1 MVCKYATRYPETMGF
16 WKADVGGVAEQLRNN
31 VVKSREPDQGANFM
45 LHMQLLKEVYYLLNI
60 HPIQNSPYA
69 CYPQTD
75 GLVKCFSKT
84 F

>member
-1 MVCKYATRYPETMGF
+1 MGF
-16 WKADVGGVAEQLRNN
+16 WKADVGSVAEQLRNYN
-31 VVKSREPDQGANFM
+31 VVFKSREPDQGANFM

-75 GLVKCFSKT
+75 GLVNVSARHFNVKEAT
-84 F
+84 